1 MMSQQETE
9 KSLMAKIIFDDR
21 YWYHHT
27 LAYVWRCA
35 WVVTS
40 NGSLGPA
47 VRSNVTFDGCGFFIS
62 LSLFHTVVGYAHA
75 SCSRLWQHPPRRLA
89 PMCRALGLPCVAPS
103 VRPTPDAMPSTR
115 HQSATPSASSDA
127 DAHDTMACTTP
138 SSPPV
143 PPPSLVTVA
152 QVQK

>member
-1 MMSQQETE
+1 MLLVFFFKYDAATETK

-27 LAYVWRCA
+27 LACVWRCA

-47 VRSNVTFDGCGFFIS
+47 VGSNVTSDDYGFSIS
-62 LSLFHTVVGYAHA
+62 LSFFHTVVGYAHA
-75 SCSRLWQHPPRRLA
+75 SCSRLWTHAPRRLA
-89 PMCRALGLPCVAPS
+89 PMRHALGA
-103 VRPTPDAMPSTR
+103 PDAMPSTR